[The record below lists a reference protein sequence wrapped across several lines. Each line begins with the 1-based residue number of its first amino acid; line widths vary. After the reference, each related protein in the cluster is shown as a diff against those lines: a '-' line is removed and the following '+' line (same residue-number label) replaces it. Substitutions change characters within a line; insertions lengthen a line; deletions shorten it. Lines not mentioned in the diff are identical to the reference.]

1 MSLDIDADD
10 DNDNGNDADNDNDND
25 DDNDDDDDTD
35 ADNDTSQFFFKC
47 LLTNWPPSVD
57 TSGQTN
63 EGSWLYFP
71 VKMSSFKKF
80 IN

>member
-25 DDNDDDDDTD
+25 DDNDDDTD

-63 EGSWLYFP
+63 EGSWLSFS
-71 VKMSSFKKF
+71 VKMSSFKTLL
-80 IN
+80 N